1 MCNNLLKVGSVYWH
15 LLSLHEDTLILHKI
29 LYKIILLHHCAET
42 KDEAAKKEQEIPMD
56 VTEMKQK
63 PAPTPLNTDDL
74 LLLVDLF
81 YLPYNHGQQ
90 AKQIVSDFKWLKFNA
105 IKEDSQEFM
114 ELTEQEQKTKVHVC
128 VHILSLSL

>member
-1 MCNNLLKVGSVYWH
+1 
-15 LLSLHEDTLILHKI
+15 
-29 LYKIILLHHCAET
+29 
-42 KDEAAKKEQEIPMD
+42 MD

-63 PAPTPLNTDDL
+63 PAPTPLSTDDL

-114 ELTEQEQKTKVHVC
+114 ELTEQEQKTKVYVC
-128 VHILSLSL
+128 VNILEVYPLEISIFKSWKYILEQWSIGLTKG

>member
-1 MCNNLLKVGSVYWH
+1 
-15 LLSLHEDTLILHKI
+15 
-29 LYKIILLHHCAET
+29 
-42 KDEAAKKEQEIPMD
+42 MD

-63 PAPTPLNTDDL
+63 PAPTPLSTDDL

-128 VHILSLSL
+128 VNILEVYPLEISVFKS